1 MRRYTFLLKLPRNS
15 EIFFQ
20 KEGKK
25 EIWRVKGEDPN
36 YRKFAPTRPEG
47 AEAPSPEQSPWVNQQ
62 SAMRPERAKAL
73 IIRR

>member
-1 MRRYTFLLKLPRNS
+1 MRRYTFLLKVPRNS

-25 EIWRVKGEDPN
+25 EIWRVKAEDQN

-47 AEAPSPEQSPWVNQQ
+47 AEAPSPGKSPWVNKQ

-73 IIRR
+73 KISR